1 MKVMTFNIRNAIADD
16 GENSWKYRKD
26 AVFDY
31 LSKSNAEIIC
41 MQEVVPEVKKEMQA
55 FLSDKYS
62 FVGKGRLA
70 EPREDDEINLVAYKK
85 NKLDLKNS
93 SHFWLS
99 DTPQVAGSRYPTQKF
114 WPRTCTAA
122 DFCGAAGAFSLFATH
137 LDNADPAAR
146 EKGLALILGRAA
158 NKEKVLLCGDFNEE
172 PETVLQWMPKEYTD
186 LSGGLIDTFHGYGE
200 GRGKIDYI
208 FGKGGFRAEK
218 IVCDKTMRSGGFLSD
233 HYPVWA
239 EII

>member
-41 MQEVVPEVKKEMQA
+41 MQEVVPAVKAELQA
-55 FLSDKYS
+55 VFSDTYS

-122 DFCGAAGAFSLFATH
+122 DFAVQ
-137 LDNADPAAR
+137 PARFPCLRRTSTMPIPLR
-146 EKGLALILGRAA
+146 EKKGL
-158 NKEKVLLCGDFNEE
+158 
-172 PETVLQWMPKEYTD
+172 P
-186 LSGGLIDTFHGYGE
+186 
-200 GRGKIDYI
+200 
-208 FGKGGFRAEK
+208 
-218 IVCDKTMRSGGFLSD
+218 
-233 HYPVWA
+233 
-239 EII
+239 